1 MAGHMYETFVV
12 TEVLKSFD
20 NCGADTRQVHFYRDA
35 RKREIDLV
43 IEEGHVLHPVEIKMA
58 SNPTKDALKNFTA
71 LKGMGD
77 YEVGFGSVICQTP
90 KPYLITPDVQAIS
103 VFDI

>member
-1 MAGHMYETFVV
+1 
-12 TEVLKSFD
+12 
-20 NCGADTRQVHFYRDA
+20 
-35 RKREIDLV
+35 
-43 IEEGHVLHPVEIKMA
+43 MA

-71 LKGMGD
+71 LEGMGD